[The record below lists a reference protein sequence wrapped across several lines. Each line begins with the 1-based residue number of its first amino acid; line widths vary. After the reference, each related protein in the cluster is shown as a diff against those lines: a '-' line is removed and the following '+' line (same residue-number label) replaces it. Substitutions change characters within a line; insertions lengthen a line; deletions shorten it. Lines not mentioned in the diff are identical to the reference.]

1 MDHGSQGS
9 TETRIHK
16 KKDFNMTQGAQARK
30 TLRKTIKD
38 QQTLT
43 EWTGAYKDRT
53 IKLNDEIHLVHMN
66 TIRRGKLGHREHM
79 GSKTHTKQSTILT
92 VWSISQI

>member
-1 MDHGSQGS
+1 MDPGSQGS

-38 QQTLT
+38 RQTLT

-66 TIRRGKLGHREHM
+66 TIRRGNWVTGNTWGAKPH
-79 GSKTHTKQSTILT
+79 KTVHNPDSM
-92 VWSISQI
+92 VH